1 MKKVFTLAAL
11 GLLTAGSFSAQ
22 AQAPIVVDGKLT
34 ATEIVASGYQLVGR
48 DTGPQGF
55 GDFGL
60 ISVYAAADANNI
72 YFFVVGTLE
81 SKATEGIKNSIQ
93 MFIGRPGVAG
103 VPIGTALPKPT
114 DPATGPATSFQ
125 NMIAKLDL
133 VTDLGVSIKGTGKD
147 GEVQLGAVSYTAT
160 TATAAVVSGAT
171 PLNALTGAP
180 FVVPTTTTG
189 TFAPLAGA
197 SVSYVTNAS
206 LTANRTAGNG
216 AAGSTGLEIKVSRS
230 AMGIPAT
237 GALKIFVLQNNG
249 EGGFLSS
256 DYIPQNSADI
266 PAALGYPLPNLGG
279 PQNGTPNLVDFAN
292 IPGTQAATL
301 NITAS
306 GLSVVTA
313 NRSAVATALKFGVF
327 PNPSVGAATISYV
340 VPGQQEVALDVFN
353 SLGQRVRTLAA
364 GKQAGANEY
373 SLSGLAS
380 GAYFVKLQVG
390 EQSTS
395 QKLIVQ

>member
-11 GLLTAGSFSAQ
+11 GLLTAASFSAQ

-48 DTGPQGF
+48 ETGAQGF
-55 GDFGL
+55 GDAGL
-60 ISVYAAADANNI
+60 LSVYAAADANNI
-72 YFFVVGTLE
+72 YFFVAGTLE
-81 SKATEGIKNSIQ
+81 STTTEIKNSIQ

-103 VPIGTALPKPT
+103 VPVGTALPKPA

-125 NMIAKLDL
+125 KMGAKLDL
-133 VTDLGVSIKGTGKD
+133 MTDLGIGIKGTGVA
-147 GEVQLGAVSYTAT
+147 GQVQLGAVVYTPT

-171 PLNALTGAP
+171 PLNAVSGAAFTVPAAPAAP
-180 FVVPTTTTG
+180 FAP
-189 TFAPLAGA
+189 FANAV
-197 SVSYVTNAS
+197 VSYVTNTNLS
-206 LTANRTAGNG
+206 TNRTASSGNAG
-216 AAGSTGLEIKVSRS
+216 ATGLEIKVSRA
-230 AMGIPAT
+230 AMGIPTA
-237 GALKIFVLQNNG
+237 GGQFKIFVVQNSQD
-249 EGGFLSS
+249 GGFVSS
-256 DYIPQNSADI
+256 DYIPQG
-266 PAALGYPLPNLGG
+266 PATNENP
-279 PQNGTPNLVDFAN
+279 GTDPDFTA
-292 IPGTQAATL
+292 IAGTQAATL

-313 NRSAVATALKFGVF
+313 NRSAVATALKFGVY
-327 PNPSVGAATISYV
+327 PNPSVGAATTVSYV